1 MVPMVISGWPKR
13 ALSAAM
19 MKSHIMATSQPPP
32 RAKPAT
38 AAMIGLRTVET
49 RSQPLVMKSS
59 R

>member
-1 MVPMVISGWPKR
+1 L

-19 MKSHIMATSQPPP
+19 MKSHIMANSQPPP

-38 AAMIGLRTVET
+38 AAIMGLRRPAT
-49 RSQPLVMKSS
+49 RSQPENWLS